1 MSRNNFRRGCRRSP
15 VIDEA
20 TFIALTLNGHQ
31 AIRMTGGVGKSGAL
45 SIGIDE
51 RHELYIM
58 PLLFIYTG
66 IFKCA
71 N

>member
-1 MSRNNFRRGCRRSP
+1 

-31 AIRMTGGVGKSGAL
+31 AIQTTGGVGKSGEL

-51 RHELYIM
+51 RDELYII
-58 PLLFIYTG
+58 PLLFIHTG
-66 IFKCA
+66 MFKCA